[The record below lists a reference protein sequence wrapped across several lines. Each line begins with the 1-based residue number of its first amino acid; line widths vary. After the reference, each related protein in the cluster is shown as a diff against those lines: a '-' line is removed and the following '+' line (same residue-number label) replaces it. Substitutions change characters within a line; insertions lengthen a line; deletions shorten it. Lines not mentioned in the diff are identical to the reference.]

1 MKNNKKMII
10 IFKIIYCNDFNDFKI
25 KCYYIKCYYYK
36 LFKILLCIIY
46 IKITEIGKRIF
57 L

>member
-10 IFKIIYCNDFNDFKI
+10 IFKTIYCNDFNDFKI
-25 KCYYIKCYYYK
+25 KCYYIICYYYK
-36 LFKILLCIIY
+36 LFKILLYIIY